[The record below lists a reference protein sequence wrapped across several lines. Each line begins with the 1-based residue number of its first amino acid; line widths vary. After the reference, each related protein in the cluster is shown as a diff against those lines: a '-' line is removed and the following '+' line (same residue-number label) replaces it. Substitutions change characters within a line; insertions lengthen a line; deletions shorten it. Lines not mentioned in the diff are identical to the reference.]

1 MCVDIQIHESGTN
14 NFAFWV
20 GIDFSMSRIHY
31 ISTCPQQQIMNTA
44 HEIPYLRSY
53 SLGVVADSLCV
64 ASDSFQMTTDTV
76 WFANPGSKKMNKP

>member
-14 NFAFWV
+14 YFAFWV
-20 GIDFSMSRIHY
+20 GIHFSVSRIHY
-31 ISTCPQQQIMNTA
+31 ISTCPLQQIMNTV

-53 SLGVVADSLCV
+53 SFGVVADSLYV

-76 WFANPGSKKMNKP
+76 WFANPASK